1 MQNWLNDP
9 FVQSAVLPFLV
20 ALVVALL
27 LGRIAPRWSGL
38 ALVCGVL
45 VAVQVMGIDMAR
57 LDSTTKII
65 LLGVAATAFG
75 LVRDRFAGDRG
86 WIPVALFFVGA
97 AAITW
102 VIWPVLFRRDGAPFW
117 YLLAGGVAYS
127 GWMWAASESVR
138 DDVQRCA
145 VTAVAVGTATALC
158 VVLGASAKLGQLGG
172 AVAAAGG
179 AYLAVA
185 MVNPA
190 LAGGSVMALP
200 ATAFGALLGY
210 AALVYAKLP
219 WYCLPAIALVPML
232 ARVPL
237 PSGLSRWWRACIIL
251 VAVAPAVIV
260 AVVLAWHGA
269 GPPPL

>member
-20 ALVVALL
+20 ALVVTLL

-45 VAVQVMGIDMAR
+45 VAVQVMGIDLAR
-57 LDSTTKII
+57 LDSTTKIV
-65 LLGVAATAFG
+65 LLGVAAAVLG
-75 LVRDRFAGDRG
+75 LLRDRFADDRG
-86 WIPVALFFVGA
+86 WIPVALFLLGA

-102 VIWPVLFRRDGAPFW
+102 VIWPVLVRREGAPFW
-117 YLLAGGVAYS
+117 SLLAGAVAYV
-127 GWMWAASESVR
+127 GWMWAASEFVR
-138 DDVQRCA
+138 DDIHRCA

-172 AVAAAGG
+172 AAAAAGG
-179 AYLAVA
+179 AYLAVS
-185 MVNPA
+185 MVNRS

-200 ATAFGALLGY
+200 ATAFGGLLGY
-210 AALVYAKLP
+210 AALLYAKLP
-219 WYCLPAIALVPML
+219 WYCLPAIALIPVL

-237 PSGLSRWWRACIIL
+237 SSGLSRWWRTCIVL
-251 VAVAPAVIV
+251 AAVAPAVIV